1 MSARRRARLPRQKAH
16 RLGLRAAFAEVI
28 QPPPRIGT
36 VDSYDDNRTRA
47 HVEREDRMEWV
58 CSDMGERKAIR
69 EGARSF
75 RVDLDHLGACE
86 GVLNFDS

>member
-1 MSARRRARLPRQKAH
+1 
-16 RLGLRAAFAEVI
+16 
-28 QPPPRIGT
+28 
-36 VDSYDDNRTRA
+36 
-47 HVEREDRMEWV
+47 MEWV